1 MFFVFKGG
9 ESSFSPIFFDLGAEQ
24 SFRKSDTSEESDRKR
39 KKLGD
44 EEFFHEKLRERERR
58 KREQSFEKKEKKK
71 KKKKQR
77 TTATE
82 QKHQR
87 EKRVAAQRELEES
100 FCFPLARPF
109 WFCAASFLLCV
120 FGVFFCV
127 CKIYI

>member
-1 MFFVFKGG
+1 MFFLFFVFKGG

-44 EEFFHEKLRERERR
+44 EEFFHEKLRERERS

-77 TTATE
+77 TTAT
-82 QKHQR
+82 
-87 EKRVAAQRELEES
+87 AQRELEEY
-100 FCFPLARPF
+100 FFFPLARPF
-109 WFCAASFLLCV
+109 WFGAASFLLCV